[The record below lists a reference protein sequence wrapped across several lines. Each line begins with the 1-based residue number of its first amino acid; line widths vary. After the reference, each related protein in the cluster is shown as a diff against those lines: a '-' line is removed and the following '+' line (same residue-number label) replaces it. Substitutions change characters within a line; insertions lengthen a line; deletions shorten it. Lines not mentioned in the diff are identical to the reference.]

1 MLPLDAIATSCEV
14 LWFMPTFFATIL
26 VGRLLWVEL
35 AKLGRWFS
43 IHIQRG
49 RDSHTQSPP
58 SVMQLD
64 RAPCVDERV
73 DEQLAD
79 DQQPEYAVQ
88 MRAHC
93 GAR

>member
-1 MLPLDAIATSCEV
+1 
-14 LWFMPTFFATIL
+14 
-26 VGRLLWVEL
+26 
-35 AKLGRWFS
+35 
-43 IHIQRG
+43 
-49 RDSHTQSPP
+49 
-58 SVMQLD
+58 MQLD